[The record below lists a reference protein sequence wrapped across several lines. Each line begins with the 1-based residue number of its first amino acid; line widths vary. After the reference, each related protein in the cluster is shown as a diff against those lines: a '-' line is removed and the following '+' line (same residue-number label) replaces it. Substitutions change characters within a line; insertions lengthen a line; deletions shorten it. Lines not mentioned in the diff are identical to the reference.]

1 MNIEKHNKALDA
13 VIDSEEFA
21 LQLHANPALTEFPKR
36 TVATFFDAMQ
46 AVLPPK
52 VWACP
57 VMGGY
62 LLRMMC
68 QTPEVAGAMLADEAR
83 AWTKALG
90 GRAR

>member
-21 LQLHANPALTEFPKR
+21 LQLHVNPDLQEFPKR

-46 AVLPPK
+46 AALPPK

-57 VMGGY
+57 VVGGH
-62 LLRMMC
+62 LLRQMC
-68 QTPEVAGAMLADEAR
+68 QMPEVAGGLLANEAR
-83 AWTKALG
+83 AWIKALG
-90 GRAR
+90 GRSR